1 MGFQELL
8 IWWADPSA
16 ASLYGVEHL
25 SADDAIRAPAIR
37 SGKALRDWQVSR
49 ALLHHVRVAQPG
61 PGATSLS
68 HSGGHALL
76 ATAPPGWKVGV
87 DLEATRPRNVDGLGE
102 WVCSPAERD
111 LLAALPED
119 ARLLR
124 FYQLWTLKEAFI
136 KAAGLDFPADMASV
150 GVNPTQAGLALRP
163 PAGRWGACSYR
174 AGAGWMASVVWQA
187 PDASARDTAEPAWRS
202 AAGCALP
209 GVELVGQW
217 RADSA

>member
-1 MGFQELL
+1 MGVQELL

-25 SADDAIRAPAIR
+25 SADDALRAPAIR

-49 ALLHHVRVAQPG
+49 ALLHHVRVARPE

-76 ATAPPGWKVGV
+76 ATAPPGWKVGI
-87 DLEATRPRNVDGLGE
+87 DLEAILPRGVEGLAQ
-102 WVCSPAERD
+102 WVCSQAERD
-111 LLAALPED
+111 MLAALPED

-150 GVNPTQAGLALRP
+150 GLQASPSGLALRSP
-163 PAGRWGACSYR
+163 RGSWGACSYR
-174 AGAGWMASVVWQA
+174 AGANWAASVVWQT
-187 PDASARDTAEPAWRS
+187 PDGSAVDGLEPAWIG

-209 GVELVGQW
+209 RLEVLGRW
-217 RADSA
+217 RTETV

>member
-1 MGFQELL
+1 VGVQELL

-25 SADDAIRAPAIR
+25 SADDALRAPAIR
-37 SGKALRDWQVSR
+37 SGKAQRDWQVSR
-49 ALLHHVRVAQPG
+49 ALLQHGRAARPG

-68 HSGGHALL
+68 HSSGHALL

-87 DLEATRPRNVDGLGE
+87 DLEATRPRNVDGLAQ
-102 WVCSPAERD
+102 WVCSRAERD
-111 LLAALPED
+111 LLASLPEE

-150 GVNPTQAGLALRP
+150 GLNPMSTGLALRP
-163 PAGRWGACSYR
+163 PAGRWSACSYR

-187 PDASARDTAEPAWRS
+187 PDASARGPMEPAWHG

-209 GVELVGQW
+209 EVELAGQW
-217 RADSA
+217 RTDSA